1 MKITIVGRK
10 VTVRD
15 KTKNIIEKKLT
26 RLNKFFSGEAS
37 AVVTISQTRQ
47 NVNVE
52 VTVTDKGM
60 LFRGER
66 SGRNETC
73 CIDEIIDILIR
84 QIRKNKTRLEK
95 RLYEGVT
102 MQFDNEY
109 IDEEDYNVIKTKT
122 VFLKPM
128 DVEEAILQMNMLGHT
143 FFLFIDAAS
152 EKPCVVYKRLDGD
165 YAVLEPENL

>member
-10 VTVRD
+10 VTVSD
-15 KTKNIIEKKLT
+15 KVKNIIEKKLT
-26 RLNKFFSGEAS
+26 RLNKFFSSEAS
-37 AVVTISQTRQ
+37 AIVTISQTRQ
-47 NVNVE
+47 NTNVE
-52 VTVTDKGM
+52 VTVTDRGM

-66 SGRNETC
+66 SGKNETC

-102 MQFDNEY
+102 MEFDNEY
-109 IDEEDYNVIKTKT
+109 VDEEDYNVIKTKK

-152 EKPCVVYKRLDGD
+152 EKPSVVYKRLDGD

>member
-26 RLNKFFSGEAS
+26 RLNKFFSGESS

>member
-1 MKITIVGRK
+1 
-10 VTVRD
+10 
-15 KTKNIIEKKLT
+15 
-26 RLNKFFSGEAS
+26 
-37 AVVTISQTRQ
+37 
-47 NVNVE
+47 
-52 VTVTDKGM
+52 
-60 LFRGER
+60 
-66 SGRNETC
+66 
-73 CIDEIIDILIR
+73 
-84 QIRKNKTRLEK
+84 
-95 RLYEGVT
+95 